1 MRALNGMIIHRRF
14 TLVAPA
20 HIRMLYG
27 CLFLNYSIYSMYM
40 HRVHWQDERMNK

>member
-20 HIRMLYG
+20 RKRMLYG